1 MNQLDTLNETPNSQ
15 HERGADSEISLLDI
29 VTFLQSVWKKLLIA
43 AFGGVILGLAAWFF
57 ASKYQAEL
65 VLDNNNSISLVSWRA
80 LQNSLPNLADQMIE
94 EGKVS
99 EANLS
104 TYRQMSDEAWWKKNV
119 TPTYAMTKADSKDLA
134 STAGL
139 ESAGTNILSLTVA
152 AKALSRELAIERSRV
167 EADFLLKGAAYLA
180 IRTMINA
187 MQAQVISADT
197 NLTKKINDT
206 QIELQ
211 YQAKRL
217 ANLEALLKRFPN
229 DQKVTSQVVDP
240 KDSGAKYLP
249 ISTQII
255 AANTEINANKEALE
269 RLSDSAQQLVILK
282 AFLAKAAPLIQGN
295 FDGLDLTQKLL
306 EAQGE
311 LYIQTKPE
319 DLKALA
325 YLDGLRSQ
333 LLENQARFTKGLMEN
348 TAPTASKKGMVK
360 MAAGGLFGTFFIML
374 LILIGRHKW
383 AAIKSKCVN

>member
-1 MNQLDTLNETPNSQ
+1 MNLDSSQ
-15 HERGADSEISLLDI
+15 NPSSQEESSEISLLDI
-29 VTFLQSVWKKLLIA
+29 VNFLQTAWKKLLLAAIA
-43 AFGGVILGLAAWFF
+43 GAILGLVGWFF
-57 ASKYQAEL
+57 AGKYQAEL
-65 VLDNNNSISLVSWRA
+65 VLDNNGGISLVSWRA

-99 EANLS
+99 EANVS

-119 TPTYAMTKADSKDLA
+119 MPTYAMTKADSKDLA
-134 STAGL
+134 SAAGL
-139 ESAGTNILSLTVA
+139 ESAGTSILGLTVTA
-152 AKALSRELAIERSRV
+152 TALSRELAIERSRV
-167 EADFLLKGAAYLA
+167 EADFLLKGATYLA
-180 IRTMINA
+180 IRVMINT

-197 NLTKKINDT
+197 DLTKKINDT

-217 ANLEALLKRFPN
+217 ANLEVLLKRFPN

-255 AANTEINANKEALE
+255 AANTEINANKEVLE
-269 RLSDSAQQLVILK
+269 RLSDRAQQLVILK
-282 AFLAKAAPLIQGN
+282 AFLAKAAPLMQGN

-311 LYIQTKPE
+311 LYSQTKPD
-319 DLKALA
+319 DLKSLA

-333 LLENQARFTKGLMEN
+333 FLENQVRFTKGLIEN
-348 TAPTASKKGMVK
+348 TAPTASKKGMIKTVL
-360 MAAGGLFGTFFIML
+360 GGLFGAFVLML
-374 LILIGRHKW
+374 LVLLGQRMW
-383 AAIKSKCVN
+383 AGIKSESAM

>member
-1 MNQLDTLNETPNSQ
+1 MQNNQSTLD
-15 HERGADSEISLLDI
+15 HEEAEISLLDI
-29 VTFLQSVWKKLLIA
+29 ISFLQETWKKLLIA
-43 AFGGVILGLAAWFF
+43 AIAGAILGLAGWLIIG
-57 ASKYQAEL
+57 KYQAEL
-65 VLDNNNSISLVSWRA
+65 VLDNNGGINLVSWRG

-94 EGKVS
+94 ENKVS
-99 EANLS
+99 EANYS
-104 TYRQMSDEAWWKKNV
+104 VYRQMSDEEWWKKNV
-119 TPTYAMTKADSKDLA
+119 TLTYVMTKADSKDLA
-134 STAGL
+134 STVGL
-139 ESAGTNILSLTVA
+139 ESAGTSILSLTVT

-180 IRTMINA
+180 IRNMINA

-197 NLTKKINDT
+197 DLTKKINDT

-217 ANLEALLKRFPN
+217 ASLEVLLKRFPN
-229 DQKVTSQVVDP
+229 DQRVSSQVVDP

-269 RLSDSAQQLVILK
+269 RLNDRAQQLVILK
-282 AFLAKAAPLIQGN
+282 AFLAKAELLMKGN

-306 EAQGE
+306 DAQGE
-311 LYIQTKPE
+311 LYAQTKPD

-333 LLENQARFTKGLMEN
+333 LLTNQVNFTKGLVVN
-348 TAPTASKKGMVK
+348 TAPTASKKGMIK
-360 MAAGGLFGTFFIML
+360 TAAGGLFGAFFLML
-374 LILIGRHKW
+374 LVLLGQRMW
-383 AAIKSKCVN
+383 TRIKTEGT